1 MLTFYGHRGA
11 IRSLETVIQHKTEQT
26 AACVTQLSKCMDKDP
41 KDTQPSLAS
50 QKLTKSTTSV
60 NHRDT
65 KQKNME
71 ESSMNI
77 ISSGEKQ

>member
-1 MLTFYGHRGA
+1 
-11 IRSLETVIQHKTEQT
+11 
-26 AACVTQLSKCMDKDP
+26 MDKDP

>member
-11 IRSLETVIQHKTEQT
+11 IRSLETVTQYKTELLHVSHSSRSAWIKT
-26 AACVTQLSKCMDKDP
+26 P

-65 KQKNME
+65 KQKKIWKN
-71 ESSMNI
+71 
-77 ISSGEKQ
+77 QA